1 MIPRK
6 HGRLYAF
13 AFPSYPR
20 ISSDLVQ
27 VIGICLRKSFATC
40 FLLESLGVLL
50 RTGLYRVLLSLI
62 EDREASESDSTGR
75 FITKVNRMAALEK
88 RETCT
93 YC

>member
-6 HGRLYAF
+6 HGPLHAF
-13 AFPSYPR
+13 AFPSYRR

-27 VIGICLRKSFATC
+27 VIEISLRKSFATC

-50 RTGLYRVLLSLI
+50 RTGLYRVHLSLI
-62 EDREASESDSTGR
+62 EDREALGSDSTRR
-75 FITKVNRMAALEK
+75 FITKVNRMAALVK